1 MAFTLR
7 SPAFAGDDRIPH
19 RFARDGANLSPPLE
33 WSDPPEGTRSYAL
46 IVEDPDAPRGM
57 FRHWAV
63 FDIPTDKRR
72 LDEGEGARG
81 TELRQGANDFGNPG
95 YDGPQPPE
103 GHGTHHY
110 HFRLAALDTDH
121 LDVAPRERAEA
132 VWAAAEPHILAESEI
147 VGTFER

>member
-1 MAFTLR
+1 
-7 SPAFAGDDRIPH
+7 
-19 RFARDGANLSPPLE
+19 
-33 WSDPPEGTRSYAL
+33 
-46 IVEDPDAPRGM
+46 M

-72 LDEGEGARG
+72 LDEGQGARG

-132 VWAAAEPHILAESEI
+132 VWAAAEPQILAESRSEEHTSELQSLMRNSYA
-147 VGTFER
+147 VFCLQKKKQ